1 MDDCRGCLWV
11 VPYLPNQKKFIV
23 LSLNLLHLVQKKIM
37 QLFAE
42 SGVKIHTIIASGGI
56 AEKNSLLMQIYADVL
71 NCEIHISGTE
81 QTAALGAAIYA
92 SVAAGKDLGGYETIQ
107 EAVANMSHL
116 KDIVYK
122 PNPPMVEKY
131 VELYQMYC
139 NLVEMFN
146 PQKNTTMIT
155 LSQLH

>member
-1 MDDCRGCLWV
+1 MPLHMINNV
-11 VPYLPNQKKFIV
+11 SVPETFDLPNRP
-23 LSLNLLHLVQKKIM
+23 SL
-37 QLFAE
+37 
-42 SGVKIHTIIASGGI
+42 
-56 AEKNSLLMQIYADVL
+56 AEKKADEALFDEALALIKEKNALLMQIYADVL

-131 VELYQMYC
+131 VELYPDDEAGKKEYT
-139 NLVEMFN
+139 F
-146 PQKNTTMIT
+146 
-155 LSQLH
+155 LSTRI

>member
-1 MDDCRGCLWV
+1 MELQRKIPFNADLCRRFW
-11 VPYLPNQKKFIV
+11 
-23 LSLNLLHLVQKKIM
+23 
-37 QLFAE
+37 
-42 SGVKIHTIIASGGI
+42 IAKS
-56 AEKNSLLMQIYADVL
+56 N
-71 NCEIHISGTE
+71 ISGTE

>member
-1 MDDCRGCLWV
+1 MPLHMINNV
-11 VPYLPNQKKFIV
+11 SVPETFDLPNRP
-23 LSLNLLHLVQKKIM
+23 SL
-37 QLFAE
+37 
-42 SGVKIHTIIASGGI
+42 
-56 AEKNSLLMQIYADVL
+56 AEKKADEALFDEALALIKEKNALLMQIYADVL